1 MIFMATRQR
10 TMNMKQILAVGMGV
24 PEDKAIKEVSP
35 RREQPCF
42 PKPRP
47 ATSESDGDAT
57 DSILIW

>member
-1 MIFMATRQR
+1 MATRQR
-10 TMNMKQILAVGMGV
+10 PMNMKQILAVGMGV

-35 RREQPCF
+35 RGEQLCL

-47 ATSESDGDAT
+47 VTREPEGDAT

>member
-1 MIFMATRQR
+1 
-10 TMNMKQILAVGMGV
+10 MNMKQILAVGMGV

-47 ATSESDGDAT
+47 ATSESEGDAT